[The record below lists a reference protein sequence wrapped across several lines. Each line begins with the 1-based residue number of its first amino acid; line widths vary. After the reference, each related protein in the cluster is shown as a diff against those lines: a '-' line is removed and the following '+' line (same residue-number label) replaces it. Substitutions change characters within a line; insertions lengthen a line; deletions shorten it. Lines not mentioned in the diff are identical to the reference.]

1 MTTIDNL
8 RLKHENDNYAE
19 IGGFDGQYSEY
30 IPDIEPTGF
39 PREDNYRVC
48 DHIVPMTTIGCIIA
62 NRGKDMLAL
71 NFANANFAGGG
82 YVIGAKAQ
90 EEDICRAS
98 GLYYTIRDKVEFYQ
112 ANHFTDAKGYT
123 NGMIYSARVP
133 VIRDDTGRM
142 IDEPVLCSFITSPAV
157 NRYAAMI
164 SHSKANTIMEERIR
178 RINTLGIQK
187 RPDML
192 ILGKFGCGAF
202 GNSWDEVSPMFER
215 AINDLTGGSSTE
227 IVFAIPF

>member
-82 YVIGAKAQ
+82 YVIG
-90 EEDICRAS
+90 EIEDAVGCRM
-98 GLYYTIRDKVEFYQ
+98 LYQ
-112 ANHFTDAKGYT
+112 AGGCD
-123 NGMIYSARVP
+123 P
-133 VIRDDTGRM
+133 VRDY
-142 IDEPVLCSFITSPAV
+142 L
-157 NRYAAMI
+157 RYIAEAE
-164 SHSKANTIMEERIR
+164 HER
-178 RINTLGIQK
+178 
-187 RPDML
+187 
-192 ILGKFGCGAF
+192 
-202 GNSWDEVSPMFER
+202 R
-215 AINDLTGGSSTE
+215 A
-227 IVFAIPF
+227 